1 MALQLHHVFV
11 CTSEGAP
18 EARALLDAGLV
29 EGSSNTHPG
38 QGTANRRFFFESGF
52 LELFWVHDER
62 EAKLPL
68 SAPTKL
74 WDRWA
79 GRGRMTNP
87 FGLCFSSVDGVGS
100 ALPFATWEYRPD
112 YLPRDRCF
120 LFADNLP
127 LSEPE
132 VFILSWPQG
141 QSSPATEPTKHPLG
155 LREMRSVSVGL
166 PDPTSI
172 SHSLRAIRDAGLVR
186 IHRSATPG
194 LVIAFKSQDE
204 VQHDVPALWLSLVG
218 RQDGAPGAILNR

>member
-29 EGSSNTHPG
+29 EGSSNIHPG

-74 WDRWA
+74 WDRWV
-79 GRGRMTNP
+79 GRGKTTSP
-87 FGLCFSSVDGVGS
+87 FGLCFSSTDGVS
-100 ALPFATWEYRPD
+100 SPLPFATWEYRPD

-120 LFADNLP
+120 LFADDLP

-172 SHSLRAIRDAGLVR
+172 SSSLRAIRDAGLVK
-186 IHRSATPG
+186 IHASTTPELIIEFRS
-194 LVIAFKSQDE
+194 QNE
-204 VQHDVPALWLSLVG
+204 VQQGVPALWLSLVG
-218 RQDGAPGAILNR
+218 AKS

>member
-29 EGSSNTHPG
+29 EGSSNIHPG

-74 WDRWA
+74 WDRWV
-79 GRGRMTNP
+79 GRGKTTSP
-87 FGLCFSSVDGVGS
+87 FGLCFSSTDGVS
-100 ALPFATWEYRPD
+100 SPLPFATWEYRPD

-120 LFADNLP
+120 LFADDLP

-141 QSSPATEPTKHPLG
+141 QSSPATEPTKHRLG

-172 SHSLRAIRDAGLVR
+172 SSTLRAIRDAGLVN
-186 IHRSATPG
+186 IHRSNTPG
-194 LVIAFKSQDE
+194 LVIEFASQNDI
-204 VQHDVPALWLSLVG
+204 QQGVPTLWLSLVG
-218 RQDGAPGAILNR
+218 HQAVASGIQPNR

>member
-29 EGSSNTHPG
+29 EGSSNIHPG

-52 LELFWVHDER
+52 LELIWVHDER

-68 SAPTKL
+68 SEPTKL
-74 WDRWA
+74 WDRWV
-79 GRGRMTNP
+79 GRGKTTSP
-87 FGLCFSSVDGVGS
+87 FGLCFSSTDGVS
-100 ALPFATWEYRPD
+100 SPLPFATWEYRPD

-120 LFADNLP
+120 LFADDLP

-141 QSSPATEPTKHPLG
+141 QSSPATEPKKHPLG

-172 SHSLRAIRDAGLVR
+172 SSTLRAIRDAGLAK
-186 IHRSATPG
+186 IHASTTPELIIEFRS
-194 LVIAFKSQDE
+194 QNE
-204 VQHDVPALWLSLVG
+204 VQQGVPALWLSLVG
-218 RQDGAPGAILNR
+218 AKS